1 MVEVN
6 EKSKLVFDL
15 VMSQID
21 YNEQKKESLRVE
33 IANKYGVPLKNV
45 HINFVP
51 VNVDEDGNSV
61 ALTSDIIENIQDP
74 KFQQKL
80 FKEYI
85 DIKKIENVDFDA
97 VIAIDNEVNSH
108 VDFDAYSKYKN
119 YKFKYVKWDNYLSYG
134 KGNYFDFTKLHGLVL
149 LNGYPENQCGKTT
162 FAIDLMR
169 FALFGK
175 AEKSPTLD
183 SVFNIYKPEETE
195 VMVEVCLEIDGID
208 YVIRR
213 TVTRPQLSKR
223 TKKSKCKQK
232 VEYFRLNNGEYESME
247 AESTTQTNNVI
258 KDIIG
263 SVDDF
268 NLVISATSFSLGELL
283 RKGQSE
289 KGKIFSRWLG
299 LQTLEQKDEVAK
311 KLYKEKIQSKLL
323 SNTYNKESVLGEI
336 KDAEDVISA
345 DKKDIIEAEKAMK
358 ETESRITQLEN
369 DKKIELAK
377 KREVKES
384 LVKLDVT
391 TIEKQIENTETELT
405 DTRNL
410 FKAFKVD
417 YMKIKDVV
425 YDKEAHAKI
434 KSDIDGI
441 KNRQTELRVNISH
454 LREENKRIQ
463 SLIDG
468 KTCPTC
474 GQSIDNAKQGK
485 AIEENNIKIKEY
497 TDEGIQNKA
506 ELTKKEAE
514 EKEIAAKNE
523 TVNERQKLELKLVA
537 MKTSVE
543 NLKLNLEKWNKQKQE
558 VEDNKENI
566 RINNE
571 IDLNIGNIDI
581 SLSNERKIKEDKIRL
596 IENLKSEITN
606 MGKEIDKRKE
616 LINKLTDEEAVIR
629 NWAIYQELVGKNGI
643 IKLVLRRALPVINN
657 ELKRLLNGL
666 CDFNVVLSISDDNK
680 EVLIDLYRDGKQL
693 DLGTCGSGFESTI
706 SALALRSALAGIATM
721 AKPSMLVLDEILSG
735 VSESNFDNI
744 RELYSRILGNYDFI
758 LHICHIPEAEPWHDQ
773 IVTVVKR
780 DNVSV
785 IEFNDAT
792 SKIK

>member
-97 VIAIDNEVNSH
+97 VIDIDNEVNSH

-195 VMVEVCLEIDGID
+195 VMVEACLEIDGID

-223 TKKSKCKQK
+223 TEKSKCKQK
-232 VEYFRLNNGEYESME
+232 VEYFRLNNGDYESME
-247 AESTTQTNNVI
+247 AESATQTNNAI

-311 KLYKEKIQSKLL
+311 KLFKEKIQSKLL
-323 SNTYNKESVLGEI
+323 SNTYNKESVQGEI
-336 KDAEDVISA
+336 KDAEDVINA
-345 DKKDIIEAEKAMK
+345 DKKGIIEAEKAMK
-358 ETESRITQLEN
+358 EAERRISQLEN
-369 DKKIELAK
+369 DKKLELAK

-391 TIEKQIENTETELT
+391 TIEKQIENTDTELT

-410 FKAFKVD
+410 FKALKGD

-506 ELTKKEAE
+506 ELTKRETE

-537 MKTSVE
+537 MKTSIE

-571 IDLNIGNIDI
+571 IDLNISNLDI
-581 SLSNERKIKEDKIRL
+581 SLANERKIKEDKIRL
-596 IENLKSEITN
+596 SENLKAEITN
-606 MGKEIDKRKE
+606 MGKEINKRKE
-616 LINKLTDEEAVIR
+616 LIDKLTAEETVIR

-666 CDFNVVLSISDDNK
+666 CDFSVVLSISDDNK
-680 EVLIDLYRDGKQL
+680 EVLIDLYRDGKKL
-693 DLGTCGSGFESTI
+693 DLGTGGSGFESTI

-744 RELYSRILGNYDFI
+744 RELYNRILGNYDFI

-785 IEFNDAT
+785 IEFNDGA